1 MGRYTAESTGMAV
14 LKPIVA
20 EQMRKNPTR
29 KKRVWSDE
37 YESWG
42 FFEGDATMLD
52 ELLLWC
58 SISPG
63 DRITLDHPGLI
74 KNFFTV
80 VDIKR
85 DTEVRESPLWIF
97 KLLGPNSS
105 FLDVKV
111 KEKEL
116 FAEAMKYF

>member
-1 MGRYTAESTGMAV
+1 MGRYTAESTGMKV
-14 LKPIVA
+14 LRPMA
-20 EQMRKNPTR
+20 AACLNNPSCKN
-29 KKRVWSDE
+29 KVWSDA

-42 FFEGDATMLD
+42 FFGEDATMFD
-52 ELLLWC
+52 EFVLWC
-58 SISPG
+58 SIRPG
-63 DRITLDHPGLI
+63 DRITLDPPKLI
-74 KNFFTV
+74 KEFFTV

-85 DTEVRESPLWIF
+85 DIEVRESPIWIF